1 MARIL
6 LVEDNADL
14 AEGLRYN
21 LELEG
26 YDVLVAD
33 NGETGL
39 DRALSGG
46 PDLIILDAMLPR
58 MDGFQVLRRLR
69 SEEIDTPVLML
80 TALGEEEDKVR
91 GFRLDVDQYVTKPFH
106 LLELLERVKSL
117 LRRKDAHDRSGSPSS
132 PIEFGDVHVD
142 PAKRTVHVD
151 GAEVSLTPRAFD
163 LMIAL
168 IEKEGAVASRQE
180 LLRDVWGHRGLVMT
194 RTVDSHIKE
203 LRKKL
208 ERNPSEPEHFIT
220 VWKVGYR
227 FQA

>member
-6 LVEDNADL
+6 LVEDNTDL
-14 AEGLRYN
+14 AAGLRYN

-26 YDVLVAD
+26 YDVVLAEDGV
-33 NGETGL
+33 T
-39 DRALSGG
+39 ALELGRTAS

-58 MDGFQVLRRLR
+58 LDGFQVLRTLR
-69 SEEIDTPVLML
+69 AEGLETPVLML
-80 TALGEEEDKVR
+80 TALGQEEDKVR
-91 GFRLDVDQYVTKPFH
+91 GFRLDADQYVTKPFH

-117 LRRKDAHDRSGSPSS
+117 LRRHAVRSKAPGREPLR
-132 PIEFGDVHVD
+132 FGDVEVD
-142 PAKRTVHVD
+142 PASRAVRVR
-151 GAEVSLTPRAFD
+151 GAAVTLTPRAYD
-163 LMIAL
+163 LMMAL
-168 IEKEGAVASRQE
+168 VQKQGAVLTRTE

-208 ERNPSEPEHFIT
+208 ERDPARPAHFLT

-227 FQA
+227 FQP

>member
-26 YDVLVAD
+26 YDVLVAAD
-33 NGETGL
+33 GETGL
-39 DRALSGG
+39 DKAMRGG

-58 MDGFQVLRRLR
+58 LDGFQLLRRLR
-69 SEEIDTPVLML
+69 EESHDTPVLML

-106 LLELLERVKSL
+106 LIELLERVKSL
-117 LRRKDAHDRSGSPSS
+117 LRRSETRGRVRDGKS
-132 PIEFGDVHVD
+132 PIEFGAVRVD
-142 PAKRTVHVD
+142 PARRTVHVR
-151 GAEVSLTPRAFD
+151 GEEVSLTPRAFD

-168 IEKEGAVASRQE
+168 IAKRGAVASRQE

-194 RTVDSHIKE
+194 RTVDTHIKE
-203 LRKKL
+203 LRKKI
-208 ERNPSEPEHFIT
+208 ERDPAEPEHFIT

>member
-26 YDVLVAD
+26 YDVQVAED
-33 NGETGL
+33 GEIGL
-39 DRALSGG
+39 EKAIDGA

-58 MDGFQVLRRLR
+58 LDGFQVLRRLR
-69 SEEIDTPVLML
+69 EGKHDTPVLML

-117 LRRKDAHDRSGSPSS
+117 LRRKEPRRPETAPV
-132 PIEFGDVHVD
+132 EFGDVRVD
-142 PAKRTVHVD
+142 PAKRTVHVCEE
-151 GAEVSLTPRAFD
+151 EVSLTPRAFD
-163 LMIAL
+163 LMMAL
-168 IEKEGAVASRQE
+168 IAKGGAVASRQE

-208 ERNPSEPEHFIT
+208 ETDPSHPAHFIT

>member
-26 YDVLVAD
+26 YDVLVAAD
-33 NGETGL
+33 GEAGL
-39 DRALSGG
+39 DKAMHGK

-58 MDGFQVLRRLR
+58 LDGFQVLRRLR
-69 SEEIDTPVLML
+69 EHSNDTPVLML
-80 TALGEEEDKVR
+80 TALGDEADKVR

-117 LRRKDAHDRSGSPSS
+117 LRRRNASSRAAQTSS
-132 PIEFGDVHVD
+132 PIEFGDVRID
-142 PAKRTVHVD
+142 PAKRTVHVR
-151 GAEVSLTPRAFD
+151 GQGVSLTPRAFD

-168 IEKEGAVASRQE
+168 IAKDGAVASRQE

-208 ERNPSEPEHFIT
+208 ERDPAEPAHFIT

-227 FQA
+227 FEN

>member
-1 MARIL
+1 MPGIL
-6 LVEDNADL
+6 LVEDNLDL
-14 AEGLRYN
+14 AAGLRYN

-26 YDVLVAD
+26 YEVHHAEDGVVAVD
-33 NGETGL
+33 LARTL
-39 DRALSGG
+39 R

-58 MDGFQVLRRLR
+58 MDGFQVLRQIR
-69 SEEIDTPVLML
+69 SDGLETPVLML
-80 TALGEEEDKVR
+80 TALGDEADKVR
-91 GFRLDVDQYVTKPFH
+91 GFRLDADQYVTKPFH

-117 LRRKDAHDRSGSPSS
+117 LRRRAVRQVTQAPRET
-132 PIEFGDVHVD
+132 IRFGDVEVD
-142 PAKRTVHVD
+142 AASRIVRVRGQNVP
-151 GAEVSLTPRAFD
+151 LTPRAYD
-163 LMIAL
+163 LMMAL
-168 IEKEGAVASRQE
+168 IRKQGAVITRTE

-208 ERNPSEPEHFIT
+208 ERDPAHPDHFLT

>member
-26 YDVLVAD
+26 YDVIVAD
-33 NGETGL
+33 DGETGL
-39 DRALSGG
+39 DKALTAR

-58 MDGFQVLRRLR
+58 LDGFQVLRRLR
-69 SEEIDTPVLML
+69 GESNDTPVLML

-106 LLELLERVKSL
+106 LIELLERVKSL
-117 LRRKDAHDRSGSPSS
+117 LRRKDARGRKRDARA
-132 PIEFGDVHVD
+132 PIEFGQVRVD
-142 PAKRTVHVD
+142 PAKRTAHV
-151 GAEVSLTPRAFD
+151 GGEEVSLTPRAFD
-163 LMIAL
+163 LMLAL
-168 IEKEGAVASRQE
+168 IEKRGAVASRQE

-208 ERNPSEPEHFIT
+208 ERDPSQPEHFIT

-227 FQA
+227 FQG

>member
-14 AEGLRYN
+14 ADGLRYN

-26 YDVLVAD
+26 YDVLVAGD
-33 NGETGL
+33 GETGL
-39 DRALSGG
+39 DKALRGG

-58 MDGFQVLRRLR
+58 LDGFQVLRRLR
-69 SEEIDTPVLML
+69 EASSDTPVLML

-106 LLELLERVKSL
+106 LIELLERVKSL
-117 LRRKDAHDRSGSPSS
+117 LRRRDARSRGRDANA
-132 PIEFGDVHVD
+132 PIEFGEVRVD
-142 PAKRTVHVD
+142 PAKRTVHVR
-151 GAEVSLTPRAFD
+151 GEEVSLTPRAFD

-168 IEKEGAVASRQE
+168 IAKRGAVASRQE

-194 RTVDSHIKE
+194 RTVDTHIKE
-203 LRKKL
+203 LRKKI
-208 ERNPSEPEHFIT
+208 ERDPGDPTHFIT

>member
-26 YDVLVAD
+26 YDVLVAAD
-33 NGETGL
+33 GEAGL
-39 DRALSGG
+39 DKAMRGG

-58 MDGFQVLRRLR
+58 LDGFQLLRRLR
-69 SEEIDTPVLML
+69 EESNDTPVLML
-80 TALGEEEDKVR
+80 TALGEEEDKIR

-106 LLELLERVKSL
+106 LIELLERVKSL
-117 LRRKDAHDRSGSPSS
+117 LRRREARGRARDGNA
-132 PIEFGDVHVD
+132 PIEFGEVRVD
-142 PAKRTVHVD
+142 PAKRTVRVR
-151 GAEVSLTPRAFD
+151 GEEVSLTPRAFD

-168 IEKEGAVASRQE
+168 IAKRGAVASRQE

-194 RTVDSHIKE
+194 RTVDTHIKE
-203 LRKKL
+203 LRKKI
-208 ERNPSEPEHFIT
+208 ERDPGEPEHFIT

>member
-6 LVEDNADL
+6 LVEDNLGL
-14 AEGLRYN
+14 AAGLRYN

-26 YDVLVAD
+26 YDVQHAEDGVQ
-33 NGETGL
+33 GL
-39 DRALSGG
+39 ERARTWR
-46 PDLIILDAMLPR
+46 PDLILLDAMLPR
-58 MDGFQVLRRLR
+58 LDGFQVLRQIRTEGL
-69 SEEIDTPVLML
+69 DMPVLML
-80 TALGEEEDKVR
+80 TALGEESDKVR
-91 GFRLDVDQYVTKPFH
+91 GFRLDADQYVTKPFH

-117 LRRKDAHDRSGSPSS
+117 LRRRAAFQRTPA
-132 PIEFGDVHVD
+132 PRETICFGDVEID
-142 PAKRTVHVD
+142 PASRTVRVREEPV
-151 GAEVSLTPRAFD
+151 ALTPRAYD
-163 LMIAL
+163 LMVAL
-168 IEKEGAVASRQE
+168 IRKQGAVISRSE

-208 ERNPSEPEHFIT
+208 ERDPSNPDHFLT

>member
-1 MARIL
+1 MTRVL

-14 AEGLRYN
+14 AAGLRYN

-26 YDVLVAD
+26 YDVLHAD
-33 NGETGL
+33 DGLTGL
-39 DRALSGG
+39 EAARTAS

-58 MDGFQVLRRLR
+58 MDGFQVLRSLR
-69 SEEIDTPVLML
+69 GEGSSVPVLML

-91 GFRLDVDQYVTKPFH
+91 GFRLDADQYVTKPFH

-117 LRRKDAHDRSGSPSS
+117 IRRHARKSADVRPQRLR
-132 PIEFGDVHVD
+132 FGDVEVD
-142 PAKRTVHVD
+142 PASRQVRVAGK
-151 GAEVSLTPRAFD
+151 EVQLTPRAYG
-163 LMIAL
+163 LMMAL
-168 IEKEGAVASRQE
+168 VRSEGTVLTRVD

-208 ERNPSEPEHFIT
+208 EHDPTNPQHFIT

-227 FQA
+227 FQS